1 MAMADTRAA
10 VVEALRAQI
19 ATAERG
25 GRRCSPAPAVP
36 FGIAAIDRHLPAG
49 GLLLGAVHE
58 LQASG
63 PDVEVGAAPAL
74 FAAGVLAQRP
84 GPVVWIGRSGGV
96 FAHGLLQAGLDPR
109 RVVFVDAGK
118 AVLLAMEEALRHPD
132 IAGVVCELEGRLD
145 LVTSRRLQLAAEG
158 SQVLG
163 FLIRRSRRFNDPAF
177 NQPSA
182 AMTRWRVGTM
192 PSPPALQHAPDTPG
206 LHRPLWRLELL
217 RCRGGEGASWIVEG
231 ADAQG
236 RLAVAAVLA
245 NRPAASAQRRA
256 AG

>member
-1 MAMADTRAA
+1 MMIADTRAA

-19 ATAERG
+19 AVAARHGRG
-25 GRRCSPAPAVP
+25 SSRASAVP
-36 FGIAAIDRHLPAG
+36 FGIAAIDRQLPAG

-74 FAAGVLAQRP
+74 FAAGVLARRP

-132 IAGVVCELEGRLD
+132 IAGAVCELEGKLD
-145 LVTSRRLQLAAEG
+145 LVVSRRLQLAAEG

-177 NQPSA
+177 DQPSA
-182 AMTRWRVGTM
+182 AMTRWRIGTV
-192 PSPPALQHAPDTPG
+192 PSPPVLSHAPDTPV

-217 RCRGGEGASWIVEG
+217 RCRGGEGASWIVES

-245 NRPAASAQRRA
+245 DRPAAPAQRRA